1 MPVKSQRHETGFSL
15 IEVLI
20 ALLVLAI
27 GLLGMASLMLTS
39 MQSNQ
44 GAAQRSAAVVLAYD
58 LVERMRSNRN
68 YSQDPPQPFAVDASH
83 PYEKDPLSVADPC
96 PTDDKGTPDDPSDDT
111 PGCPNGMTNAQ
122 QAQHDLREWGA
133 QLSAAIPGSTAVIN
147 QPTNNQFCIVIFWPV
162 NQDDLVA
169 ANDNQPCGQNANG
182 RAFSRLDVEL

>member
-1 MPVKSQRHETGFSL
+1 MSMKPPRHATGFSL

-68 YSQDPPQPFAVDASH
+68 YSQDPPRPFAVDASH
-83 PYEKDPLSVADPC
+83 PYETDPFSVDDPC
-96 PTDDKGTPDDPSDDT
+96 PADANGNPD
-111 PGCPNGMTNAQ
+111 CPNGMTNAQ
-122 QAQHDLREWGA
+122 QARHDLSQWGA
-133 QLSAAIPGSTAVIN
+133 QLSAAIPGSAVAIV

-162 NQDDLVA
+162 NQNDLVA
-169 ANDNQPCGQNANG
+169 ADDNQPCGQNANG
-182 RAFSRLDVEL
+182 RAFSALEVEL

>member
-1 MPVKSQRHETGFSL
+1 MPIKSHHRETGFSL

-68 YSQDPPQPFAVDASH
+68 YSQDPPRPFAVDASH
-83 PYEKDPLSVADPC
+83 PYEKDPYSVNDPC
-96 PTDDKGTPDDPSDDT
+96 PAEVNGT

-122 QAQHDLREWGA
+122 QAQHDLRQWGA
-133 QLSAAIPGSTAVIN
+133 QLSAAIPGSAVVID
-147 QPTNNQFCIVIFWPV
+147 QPTNNQFCIVIFWPA

-169 ANDNQPCGQNANG
+169 ADDNQPCGQGANG
-182 RAFSRLDVEL
+182 RAFSALEVEL